1 MPHIN
6 IKAIDMTILVAT
18 NGKSDYET
26 WEIVQQHITEIEET
40 RSDGVRAIIFE
51 GKVRRPTAKERECI
65 NEDEEFTTKPFDE

>member
-1 MPHIN
+1 MSPIN
-6 IKAIDMTILVAT
+6 VKAIDVTILVAT
-18 NGKSDYET
+18 DGKTDDKA
-26 WEIVQQHITEIEET
+26 WEAVQQHITEIEEA